1 MQYIFLLIT
10 LLVSVAQ
17 TIITKQYA
25 VKSNRPNQILYSA
38 VSALFALI
46 FFIITSGGGLQ
57 FSFEFVPYS
66 IGFAITFAAAIAGVN
81 LALATGPLCITSLV
95 SSYSLLVPTLFGII
109 FLRESLSSL
118 AYIGIVL
125 LLISLYFINVRKEA
139 VKFSM
144 KWIIYLIIGFIG
156 NGMCSTIQ
164 KIQQIK
170 FQGAYKNEFMIVA
183 LVFVFIMLTIIA
195 VFQKG
200 NLKLELKECFKYA
213 PYTGLANGAT
223 NLLVMILTGLLPT
236 AILFPSISAGGNSIM
251 FFVALFVYKE
261 RLSRKQIFGY
271 IVGVLSIVLLNI

>member
-10 LLVSVAQ
+10 LLVSVSQ

-25 VKSNRPNQILYSA
+25 VKSSRPNQILYSA

-46 FFIITSGGGLQ
+46 FFIISSGGGLQ
-57 FSFEFVPYS
+57 FSLEFVPYS
-66 IGFAITFAAAIAGVN
+66 IGFAITFAAAMAGVN

-95 SSYSLLVPTLFGII
+95 SSYSLLIPTLYGII
-109 FLRESLSSL
+109 FLKESLSSL
-118 AYIGIVL
+118 AYIGIAL
-125 LLISLYFINVRKEA
+125 LLISLYFINVRKEV
-139 VKFSM
+139 VKFSV
-144 KWIIYLIIGFIG
+144 KWIIYLVIGFIG

-183 LVFVFIMLTIIA
+183 LGFVFIMLMTLA

-200 NLKLELKECFKYA
+200 NIKSELKESFKYA
-213 PYTGLANGAT
+213 PFTGLANGAT

-261 RLSRKQIFGY
+261 HLSQKQIFGY
-271 IVGVLSIVLLNI
+271 IVGVLSVVLLNI